1 MSIGDAGPVCEVD
14 AEHEQCRGWR
24 NVVLEGAAKVS
35 RGGADYGFCPGC
47 GVVVVEV
54 VEVVWIVKYSY
65 SAQMSVGPLTHWPVK
80 FLSLQCVMALLPL
93 PAILPLDLP
102 LPRLVD
108 REPEPP

>member
-65 SAQMSVGPLTHWPVK
+65 SAQMSVGPLTHWLVK
-80 FLSLQCVMALLPL
+80 FLSLFNVSWPSCPCRLYSPSIF
-93 PAILPLDLP
+93 PSLD
-102 LPRLVD
+102 
-108 REPEPP
+108 